1 MRSDAVLAKPKFRGR
16 LHEAAFILSVPAGLV
31 LVALAPTPKARLAAA
46 IFGGSLAVTFG
57 VSAAYHIGDWSP
69 VGRSLLK
76 RLDHSSIFVL
86 IAASYTPFCLLVARP
101 PWSWLALSSVWI
113 GAAAGIVVKNSRIDG
128 LHRATGALYIC
139 LGWVALLIA
148 PAVVGRL
155 SPAVLALVVTGGLLY
170 TAGAIVFARGR
181 PDPSPEWFGYHEVW
195 HAFTI
200 AAAACHLA
208 AVALVVLAVR

>member
-1 MRSDAVLAKPKFRGR
+1 
-16 LHEAAFILSVPAGLV
+16 V
-31 LVALAPTPKARLAAA
+31 LVALAPTARARVAAC
-46 IFGGSLAVTFG
+46 IFGGSLAVMFG
-57 VSAAYHIGDWSP
+57 ISAAYHLGDWSP
-69 VGRSLLK
+69 LRRSWLK

-113 GAAAGIVVKNSRIDG
+113 GAAAGIAVKNARIDG

-139 LGWVALLIA
+139 LGWVALLLA
-148 PAVVGRL
+148 PAMVGRL
-155 SPAVLALVVTGGLLY
+155 SPAVLVLVVTGGVLY
-170 TAGAIVFARGR
+170 TVGAIVFARGR

-208 AVALVVLAVR
+208 AVSVLVLGAR